1 MNTMSKNPAPW
12 YKQPWLLFLLGML
25 GFGISGGTTL
35 LIVAI
40 NNQDPVLSDD
50 YYDVGKGINQSLAR
64 ESFADQ
70 LKLSADIRIDSL
82 TGEIELQL
90 SGLSRPEQ
98 ITLNVISPTQP
109 DKDRTIKLTHSASEP
124 GRYVGQLL
132 DEIIGR
138 RFLELLGQ
146 EGGQEWR
153 LFDEFYLQAEQ
164 QLVLSAEF

>member
-25 GFGISGGTTL
+25 GFGISGGLTL

-64 ESFADQ
+64 ERLADQ
-70 LKLSADIRIDSL
+70 LKLNAAIYIDSL
-82 TGEIELQL
+82 TGEVELQL
-90 SGLSRPEQ
+90 NGLSRPAEL
-98 ITLNVISPTQP
+98 TLNVISPTQP
-109 DKDRTIKLTHSASEP
+109 EKDRTIKLTHTASEP
-124 GRYVGQLL
+124 DRYIGQLL
-132 DEIIGR
+132 DAIEGR
-138 RFLELLGQ
+138 RFLELLGT

-153 LFDEFYLQAEQ
+153 LFDEFYLPAEQ
-164 QLVLSAEF
+164 RLELSAEF